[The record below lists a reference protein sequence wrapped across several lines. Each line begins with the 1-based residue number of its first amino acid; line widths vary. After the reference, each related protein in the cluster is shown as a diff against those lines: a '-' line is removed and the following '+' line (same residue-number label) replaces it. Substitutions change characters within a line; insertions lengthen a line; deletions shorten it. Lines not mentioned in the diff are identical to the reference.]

1 MLSVILASFEQ
12 PDALAVCLL
21 GLSCQSIREPF
32 EVIICDDGSTADMLS
47 VVRHWA
53 ARGNLDIRLVWQ
65 PHYGNRVSRSR
76 NNAVRLARG
85 DLMVFLDG
93 DLFVDPDF
101 LALHT
106 QLHTGA
112 DRRLVCGSRR
122 WGYFPQHETLSA
134 MLTSSEE
141 PHSILKALLSGWQP
155 GPFPPEAHWQEQWV
169 RTRSP
174 WMAFIG
180 GNFSVRKAPEVW
192 FDEHFIGWGYED
204 LEFCFRLLSIDGY
217 QLAYDRTIEPVHM
230 VIGGELPTH
239 NPFVRQQFRHS
250 KRTNRDILKSDI
262 ADTIAKSEPRDN
274 VSHVVRNL
282 LYFVNK
288 YPDHDLRPALFLL
301 NRCELDLSSD
311 EWYTVKGCRA
321 SRTADEVLASAN
333 AWAERQDNLS
343 RCGDQSDR

>member
-230 VIGGELPTH
+230 VIGGH
-239 NPFVRQQFRHS
+239 NCQV
-250 KRTNRDILKSDI
+250 
-262 ADTIAKSEPRDN
+262 
-274 VSHVVRNL
+274 
-282 LYFVNK
+282 
-288 YPDHDLRPALFLL
+288 
-301 NRCELDLSSD
+301 
-311 EWYTVKGCRA
+311 
-321 SRTADEVLASAN
+321 
-333 AWAERQDNLS
+333 
-343 RCGDQSDR
+343 